1 MLRLNRQGRARNGQI
16 RIGKRESAWGRWA
29 AAPSRHCSIIEL
41 SKMLRESRLVMDGLG
56 EVQCPSCGEH
66 FSVPRPPAAECPA
79 QLDYDCEV
87 CCRPMVI
94 VIDEEGGAFALGADD
109 SFSV

>member
-1 MLRLNRQGRARNGQI
+1 
-16 RIGKRESAWGRWA
+16 
-29 AAPSRHCSIIEL
+29 
-41 SKMLRESRLVMDGLG
+41 MLRESRPVMDGLG
-56 EVQCPSCGEH
+56 AVQCPSCGEH
-66 FSVPRPPAAECPA
+66 FSVPLPSAAECPT

-94 VIDEEGGAFALGADD
+94 VIDEEGGVIALGADD

>member
-1 MLRLNRQGRARNGQI
+1 MVRSGLGSGSLRGDDGRQPPPGTPAR
-16 RIGKRESAWGRWA
+16 
-29 AAPSRHCSIIEL
+29 CSIIEL